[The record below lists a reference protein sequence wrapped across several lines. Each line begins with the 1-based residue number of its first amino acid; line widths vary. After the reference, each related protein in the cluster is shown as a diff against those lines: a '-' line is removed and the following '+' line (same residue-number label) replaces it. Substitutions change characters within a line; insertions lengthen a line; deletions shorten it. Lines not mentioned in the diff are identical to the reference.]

1 MKVSHSVFS
10 IQMVMIV
17 EQSVWAKDTEREK
30 NNQKTQL
37 KMSEKCKEQ
46 SEMPTNN
53 EKRESKWV
61 SKAVPF
67 IVCDI
72 SLERFCTAGIL
83 SEFLDYF
90 WF

>member
-1 MKVSHSVFS
+1 VNKRR
-10 IQMVMIV
+10 
-17 EQSVWAKDTEREK
+17 EKDTNK
-30 NNQKTQL
+30 KLN

-46 SEMPTNN
+46 SEMQTN

-83 SEFLDYF
+83 SEFENKFVVFLIAE
-90 WF
+90 